1 MPLPRPAPRRL
12 VRSVGVACALACAA
26 PPATARDM
34 SGHLGVGGNV
44 DSGPLGS
51 GLSLRYW
58 VSNLGLEVLF
68 GFEAHHS
75 TNDPALSAEDNAGYL
90 EYRPAGRVLYNMTRT
105 RHAHLYVGAGLAAV
119 VRKSAFQGGPVAYV
133 DAILGTELFF
143 SDPPAKDQPYELTF
157 SVSGQMILSFELSG
171 GDPQRVL
178 DTAGWGA
185 AFHLYF

>member
-1 MPLPRPAPRRL
+1 MSPSRTPLL
-12 VRSVGVACALACAA
+12 VALAACIVGAS
-26 PPATARDM
+26 PVVARDM
-34 SGHLGVGGNV
+34 SGHLGIGGNV

-75 TNDPALSAEDNAGYL
+75 TEDPALTAEENGGYL

-105 RHAHLYVGAGLAAV
+105 RHAHLYVGAGLATV
-119 VRKSAFQGGPVAYV
+119 IRKSRYEGGSVAYF
-133 DAILGTELFF
+133 DALLGTELFF
-143 SDPPAKDQPYELTF
+143 SDPPAEGEDYQPTF
-157 SVSGQMILSFELSG
+157 SVSGQMLLSFELSG
-171 GDPQRVL
+171 GNPERL
-178 DTAGWGA
+178 LGNAAWGA